1 MRIRLLPLLL
11 SIAVALAVAGGLAGC
26 GNAWSDEPTPV
37 PTAAVTSAATSSPTP
52 TATPSPTATP
62 TPTPTPGACAAPTD
76 AGCIRAVYLG
86 APDDYARV
94 ADIPDGA
101 LLEPDGNGRYHVE
114 RGQQVTVVTAA
125 SLPARYA
132 GFRLRRT
139 PEGSPP
145 PVSVSQLVQP
155 GGTTYTFIVTTDE
168 AGSTLITF
176 DLTAAGPPLQPGLD
190 HELGVVVTTRFLIP
204 GLRYSHL
211 DTTGA
216 AVAAGSYALLTTA
229 GDVASAIDNLD
240 ALPAD
245 GVELRIH
252 PADASGTSR
261 ATFYDTVE
269 VGDSFDYR
277 TNGLDCSFRF
287 KVTSVAPE
295 ATPRVFGIEH
305 VQRSGGGCGGFVD
318 DPRAARDVEFV
329 WRVRPGFPAPGALPV
344 LLRGEP
350 AREGTYRIYAG
361 SPFVVDVPAG
371 AELTP
376 GGYAEHRLL
385 PALSSRPAV
394 GAGHADRRGNGL
406 RALHRSDDRRG
417 VRARHRFASR
427 PMPCSTGSWRRSGK
441 STEPGGRRCAA
452 SAGAVDR
459 RSRAAYAQ
467 PTDTPKT

>member
-1 MRIRLLPLLL
+1 MRTRLSLVLL
-11 SIAVALAVAGGLAGC
+11 SIAVALAAAGGLAGC

-37 PTAAVTSAATSSPTP
+37 PTALVTPTAAATPTP

-62 TPTPTPGACAAPTD
+62 APTPAPGACATPAD
-76 AGCIRAVYLG
+76 ADCILAVYLG

-101 LLEPDGNGRYHVE
+101 LLDPDGNGRYHVE

-145 PVSVSQLVQP
+145 PVSASHLVQP

-190 HELGVVVTTRFLIP
+190 HELGVVVTTRFLVP
-204 GLRYSHL
+204 SLRYSQL

-216 AVAAGSYALLTTA
+216 AAAAGSYALLTTA
-229 GDVASAIDNLD
+229 GDATSAIGNFD
-240 ALPAD
+240 ALPAA

-261 ATFYDTVE
+261 GAFYDIVE

-287 KVTSVAPE
+287 RVTSVASA
-295 ATPRVFGIEH
+295 ATPRVFGIEY
-305 VQRSGGGCGGFVD
+305 VQRDGGGCGGFVD

-329 WRVRPGFPAPGALPV
+329 WRVRPGIPAPGALPV

-376 GGYAEHRLL
+376 GGYANVDYSPRY
-385 PALSSRPAV
+385 PPGPQWALV
-394 GAGHADRRGNGL
+394 TLIDAG
-406 RALHRSDDRRG
+406 
-417 VRARHRFASR
+417 
-427 PMPCSTGSWRRSGK
+427 TGSVLSIDPTTG
-441 STEPGGRRCAA
+441 TEFERVTASPAA
-452 SAGAVDR
+452 DALFDQIMASIRKVD
-459 RSRAAYAQ
+459 
-467 PTDTPKT
+467 

>member
-1 MRIRLLPLLL
+1 MLL

-37 PTAAVTSAATSSPTP
+37 PTAVVTPTATSTPTP
-52 TATPSPTATP
+52 TATATPTA
-62 TPTPTPGACAAPTD
+62 TPTPTPGACATPTD
-76 AGCIRAVYLG
+76 ADCIRAVYLG
-86 APDDYARV
+86 APGDYARV

-101 LLEPDGNGRYHVE
+101 LLEPDGTGRYHVE
-114 RGQQVTVVTAA
+114 RGQQITVVTAA

-145 PVSVSQLVQP
+145 PVAASQLVQP

-190 HELGVVVTTRFLIP
+190 HELGVVVTTRFLVP
-204 GLRYSHL
+204 SLRYSHL
-211 DTTGA
+211 DTSGA

-229 GDVASAIDNLD
+229 GDAASAIDNFD
-240 ALPAD
+240 ALTAD

-261 ATFYDTVE
+261 GAFYDTVE

-277 TNGLDCSFRF
+277 TSGLDCSFHF
-287 KVTSVAPE
+287 KVTSVAPT
-295 ATPRVFGIEH
+295 ATPRVFGVEH
-305 VQRSGGGCGGFVD
+305 VQRSGGGCGGLVD

-329 WRVRPGFPAPGALPV
+329 WRVRPGIPAPGALPV

-376 GGYAEHRLL
+376 GGYANIDYSPRY
-385 PALSSRPAV
+385 PPGPQWALITLID
-394 GAGHADRRGNGL
+394 AG
-406 RALHRSDDRRG
+406 
-417 VRARHRFASR
+417 
-427 PMPCSTGSWRRSGK
+427 TGSVLSIDPATG
-441 STEPGGRRCAA
+441 TEFERVTASPAA
-452 SAGAVDR
+452 DALFDQIMASIRKVD
-459 RSRAAYAQ
+459 
-467 PTDTPKT
+467 